1 VVKRSGRIWWL
12 VHQWTGLKLTLL
24 MSFVLLTGTL
34 AVFSN
39 EIDWMLRPALRV
51 DSATVTTSVNWAAIA
66 SNIAKVEPNA
76 RVQSLNAPVDKWFA
90 ASATVS
96 RINEAGEHELG
107 FIYAHPTT
115 GEIQGAGHWVGAQR
129 ILRNLHRHLNLPLSV
144 GVPIV
149 SSLALL
155 LLVTFVTSFVVYKK
169 WWRGFFR
176 PIRVG
181 RARMTWG
188 DVHRLA
194 GVWTLW
200 FVLLMAL
207 TGLWYLVESTFGRSP
222 PLPEVRIAP
231 TEMDNADVAR
241 ALAVSLAAAQRAFP
255 ELRIERIV
263 FPTESSGAFR
273 FEGQH
278 RAVLVRERANAV
290 WTDATHGDVKLVSDG
305 RDLNVHQRI
314 SEMADPLHFGYFGG
328 LFTKSIWFLFGAL
341 LTSLS
346 ISGAAIYTLRLA
358 SKTVQSSAIATVWQ
372 GMGRLRW
379 VAAAL
384 VMVGLAL
391 VPTLWS

>member
-1 VVKRSGRIWWL
+1 
-12 VHQWTGLKLTLL
+12 

-51 DSATVTTSVNWAAIA
+51 DSATVTNTVNWAAFA
-66 SNIAKVEPNA
+66 RNIAKAEPNA
-76 RVQSLNAPVDKWFA
+76 RVQSLNAPVDEWFA

-96 RINEAGEHELG
+96 RVNEAGERELG
-107 FIYAHPTT
+107 FIYAHPVT
-115 GEIQGAGHWVGAQR
+115 GEIQGVGHWVGAQR
-129 ILRNLHRHLNLPLSV
+129 ILRNLHRHLNMPISV

-149 SSLALL
+149 SSLSLL
-155 LLVTFVTSFVVYKK
+155 LLVTFVTSFIVYKK

-181 RARMTWG
+181 RPRMIWG

-194 GVWTLW
+194 GVWTRW

-207 TGLWYLVESTFGRSP
+207 TGIWYLVESTFGRSP
-222 PLPEVRIAP
+222 PLPEARIAP
-231 TEMDNADVAR
+231 AEMDNSQLAR
-241 ALAVSLAAAQRAFP
+241 ALARSLTATQRAFP

-263 FPTESSGAFR
+263 FPTEVSGAFR

-290 WTDATHGDVKLVSDG
+290 WTDASSGEVKLISDG
-305 RDLNVHQRI
+305 RELNVHQRI

-328 LFTKSIWFLFGAL
+328 IFTKTIWFVFGAS

-346 ISGAAIYTLRLA
+346 LSGAAIYTLRVA
-358 SKTVQSSAIATVWQ
+358 SKKVPASPLATVWR
-372 GMGRLRW
+372 GMGALRW
-379 VAAAL
+379 LAVAL
-384 VMVGLAL
+384 VVAGLVL
-391 VPTLWS
+391 MPTLWT